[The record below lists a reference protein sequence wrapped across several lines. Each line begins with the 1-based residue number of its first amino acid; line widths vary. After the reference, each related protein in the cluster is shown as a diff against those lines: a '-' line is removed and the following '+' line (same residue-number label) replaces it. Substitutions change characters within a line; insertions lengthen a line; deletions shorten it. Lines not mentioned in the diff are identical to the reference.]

1 MQGAQSMG
9 EEDTIAQVHPKELVE
24 ALMREAT
31 KSGCSLKIGAV
42 DGMRVEGEGDS
53 KKVTGVSVDGIMLDA
68 DQVVIAMGPWSHQAL
83 EWFTHSGGG
92 SALPPMYGQKYHSV
106 LYKNVRTL
114 SQAVFFQASHSFSRG
129 SSASVI
135 FRYTNAIL
143 FPCPVSFP

>member
-1 MQGAQSMG
+1 MG

-114 SQAVFFQASHSFSRG
+114 SQAVFFQASHSFRRG